1 MGLPSKKS
9 LMSVALRLS
18 SASLTVALMRGLRV
32 WIFELGAGLKLMI
45 VGALLLPGGLPGG
58 GGCVAF
64 GSDCQVGFSSGAGL
78 SVIWLALVPPVELM
92 VQMSLLPPTV
102 SLWKAILVPSG

>member
-18 SASLTVALMRGLRV
+18 SASLTVALMRGLRF
-32 WIFELGAGLKLMI
+32 WIFEFGAGLKLVI
-45 VGALLLPGGLPGG
+45 VGALLVPGGLPPG

-64 GSDCQVGFSSGAGL
+64 GSDCQAGPTSLAGL
-78 SVIWLALVPPVELM
+78 SVIWLAFWPPEELM
-92 VQMSLLPPTV
+92 VHMLGLAPAPVTDLS
-102 SLWKAILVPSG
+102 